1 VPETVWSTVDR
12 LIHDLGAI
20 RAFVD
25 EAEAVPETSEAPEVA
40 AVRGAMDA
48 ATDAITHLFT
58 DAEAA
63 AVEAAWTAIARAQ
76 DAVLRARG
84 LIAAARA
91 SQEAAGRMRQRNHE
105 QALRVLEQREELM
118 DRMDRVRHRQLSP
131 VEDGSLDDAGP
142 SWPAGPKEPSH

>member
-1 VPETVWSTVDR
+1 MPETVWSTVDR

-25 EAEAVPETSEAPEVA
+25 EADAVPETSEAPEVA

-76 DAVLRARG
+76 DAVLKARQ
-84 LIAAARA
+84 LIGNARV
-91 SQEAAGRMRQRNHE
+91 SQGAAGRMRQRNHE
-105 QALRVLEQREELM
+105 QALRALEQRDELIE
-118 DRMDRVRHRQLSP
+118 RMERVRNRGL
-131 VEDGSLDDAGP
+131 
-142 SWPAGPKEPSH
+142 PAGDDGLPDGLTPAPPKPPSD